1 MTEMRLQVLTYLSH
15 GNRVVHGSFHAGDE
29 SFACGCA
36 DKRWYVL
43 LELIIIIIIIIIGRR
58 HDARALVG
66 VSGVL

>member
-36 DKRWYVL
+36 DKGWHVL
-43 LELIIIIIIIIIGRR
+43 LELIIIIIVGRR